1 MWPPR
6 FYLWEGRSE
15 RGGGSALGRGFYMWE
30 GGSAL
35 GRGVLPREGVLPWGG
50 ATCAQMAAGCWP
62 GLCTFTLTCA
72 HVHVLVCLWVCTC
85 THMCVYV
92 HVHKSLCSGCATCV
106 TARGHTWVFGCV
118 CACVGARARV
128 CIQFC
133 VRAGSG
139 EHPCLHGSLRTGLG
153 PPPERNRRHGCGRGS
168 WGLPGEPVCA
178 RGVLPSQ
185 EEQTGLQYTALSRER
200 AHSHPRLH
208 GRVIN
213 ISFPPKG
220 RMKYRLISFLIK
232 RTNEA

>member
-6 FYLWEGRSE
+6 FYLWEGRSA
-15 RGGGSALGRGFYMWE
+15 RRGGSALGRGDMC
-30 GGSAL
+30 S
-35 GRGVLPREGVLPWGG
+35 
-50 ATCAQMAAGCWP
+50 AGCRSLAW
-62 GLCTFTLTCA
+62 A
-72 HVHVLVCLWVCTC
+72 VHLRTDMCTC
-85 THMCVYV
+85 TRVGVPLGVHMHA
-92 HVHKSLCSGCATCV
+92 HVCICARAQKSMFWLCTCV
-106 TARGHTWVFGCV
+106 TAHGHTWVFGCV

-133 VRAGSG
+133 VRAGSV
-139 EHPCLHGSLRTGLG
+139 EHPCLHGSFRTELG
-153 PPPERNRRHGCGRGS
+153 PLPERNRRHACGRGS

-185 EEQTGLQYTALSRER
+185 EEQTGLQYTALSRKR
-200 AHSHPRLH
+200 AHSHPRSH
-208 GRVIN
+208 GRVVN